1 MKCPSNYSRQAN
13 SLPALCEVKFDLI
26 HNRALPLPKDMKRI
40 IKFISHASSDCSI
53 RVEEPHPAT
62 LTDEV
67 INRMVGRKP
76 QLYFEFR
83 VSGLEFFEIEA
94 HQFPYYI
101 STNELEIRALFDS
114 GQGRASIS
122 MTYEKNFSS

>member
-1 MKCPSNYSRQAN
+1 MKCTAN

-40 IKFISHASSDCSI
+40 IKFLTHVSSDCSI
-53 RVEEPHPAT
+53 RVEEPHPIT

-67 INRMVGRKP
+67 INRMAGRKP

-83 VSGLEFFEIEA
+83 TIAMEFSNIEA
-94 HQFPYYI
+94 HQFPLVI
-101 STNELEIRALFDS
+101 NKKNLEIRALFDS
-114 GQGRASIS
+114 GEGRAEVVMI
-122 MTYEKNFSS
+122 YEEN